1 MLFVFKSL
9 EKYSI
14 MLKEVVLNIKLLIVY
29 ILNEGDILNIYI
41 AIVLGLIFVFL
52 SDMDYR
58 RRNNS
63 TNMDKKMIKISFLHS
78 VITLI
83 MVSLAIYL
91 SYFK

>member
-1 MLFVFKSL
+1 MFKSL

>member
-1 MLFVFKSL
+1 
-9 EKYSI
+9 

>member
-1 MLFVFKSL
+1 MFKSL

-29 ILNEGDILNIYI
+29 ILNEGRHIEYLHCHRIRIN
-41 AIVLGLIFVFL
+41 FVFL

>member
-1 MLFVFKSL
+1 MFKSL

-41 AIVLGLIFVFL
+41 TIVLGLIFVFL